1 MDLVNSTRTLAAA
14 LALLTGGA
22 MLSDAEARTNRAVLV
37 AVTKYPNVQ
46 GADLVGPNND
56 AQLVREFL
64 TTSAPVPFAPE
75 NVTVLADG
83 IDGALASPTRQAIL
97 DNFRPSVPAGP
108 SWTSVV
114 NSHRL
119 RIHHSS
125 PRSPLAMPS
134 LPSSADSAAPIAAM
148 SC

>member
-64 TTSAPVPFAPE
+64 TTSAPVPFA
-75 NVTVLADG
+75 
-83 IDGALASPTRQAIL
+83 
-97 DNFRPSVPAGP
+97 
-108 SWTSVV
+108 
-114 NSHRL
+114 
-119 RIHHSS
+119 
-125 PRSPLAMPS
+125 
-134 LPSSADSAAPIAAM
+134 
-148 SC
+148 